1 MNHTAKR
8 FLSVLLVTIVIA
20 AAMVAPALSETITM
34 RSGGGYA
41 FGQNDPAWTYLLG
54 APGAPLSGLP
64 FTPGDFAG
72 ALAGP
77 QSVVVPAYGGGSL
90 WIPQLLC
97 DAQAQWISVD
107 PIAGPATALY
117 GHRFDVQT
125 CCITK
130 AFLTFCWA
138 SDDNIGDQL
147 FGGPN
152 PMGVYLNQVALPITG
167 GSYATESG
175 ASLDVTGLVHCGSN
189 EIHVYN
195 RDAAFVVTGTMFSV
209 TLDIIGCPVKTETS
223 TWGKIKSL
231 YQ

>member
-1 MNHTAKR
+1 MSRSAKAVV
-8 FLSVLLVTIVIA
+8 SVFCVAMTVAMVIA
-20 AAMVAPALSETITM
+20 APVLAETISM

-41 FGQNDPAWTYLLG
+41 FGQNDPAWTYLIG
-54 APGAPLSGLP
+54 TPGAPLSGAP
-64 FTPGDFAG
+64 FTPGDFAA

-77 QSVVVPAYGGGSL
+77 QSVVVPPYGGGSL
-90 WIPQLLC
+90 WIPSLLC

-107 PIAGPATALY
+107 AASGPATALY
-117 GHRFDVQT
+117 GRHFDVQT

-152 PMGVYLNQVALPITG
+152 PMGVYLNQTALPITG

-175 ASLDVTGLVHCGSN
+175 ASLDVTGLVHCGLN

-209 TLDIIGCPVKTETS
+209 TLDIIGCPVKTESS
-223 TWGKIKSL
+223 TWGKIKAL